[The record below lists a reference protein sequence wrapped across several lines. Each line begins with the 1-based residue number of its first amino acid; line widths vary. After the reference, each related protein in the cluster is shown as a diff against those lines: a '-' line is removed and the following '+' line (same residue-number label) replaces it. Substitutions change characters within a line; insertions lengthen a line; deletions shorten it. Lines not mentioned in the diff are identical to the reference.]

1 MIAGIEPPVS
11 STGPR
16 FIHASPAARVVF
28 GAGRIGE
35 LASELDQLGV
45 ERVLFACTP
54 GGRNRYSPVI
64 DALGTRCAA
73 VFAGAEPHCP
83 EPVAAAAA
91 AAFEA
96 SGADG
101 VVTIGGGS
109 TIGLGKFI
117 AARTGRP
124 LLAVPTTFSGSEMTA
139 LYGVK
144 IAQEKRTFVDVA
156 AKPRTVIYDVDLTA
170 TLPRHETAT
179 TGMNCLAH
187 CVEALYPAQANP
199 IASLIALEGIRALAR
214 SLPGVIERNDAAS
227 RGDALYAGF
236 IGGLLVSMVGIG
248 LHHKICHVLGGH
260 FGVPHGETNS
270 VLLPHVV
277 AFNAPAMPDMARAIG
292 AAMGAADAAAGVF
305 DLGARIGA
313 PRSLR
318 ELGLPRDAL
327 AAVADEVVSRGTH
340 NPRPITADGILRLL
354 DDAWHGRRPQ
364 PLGSRDDNEERGN
377 DHLAGGRHVARAASR
392 H

>member
-1 MIAGIEPPVS
+1 MTVGKEPLVS
-11 STGPR
+11 SIGPR
-16 FIHASPAARVVF
+16 FVHASPAARVVF
-28 GAGRIGE
+28 GVGRVRE
-35 LASELDQLGV
+35 LASELDQLGI

-54 GGRNRYSPVI
+54 GGRNRYSAVI
-64 DALGTRCAA
+64 DSLGARCAT

-91 AAFEA
+91 AAFEE

-117 AARTGRP
+117 AARTGKP
-124 LLAVPTTFSGSEMTA
+124 LLAVPTTLSGSEMTA

-144 IAQEKRTFVDVA
+144 IGQEKRTFIDVA
-156 AKPRTVIYDVDLTA
+156 AKPRTVIYDADLTA
-170 TLPRHETAT
+170 SLPGHETAT

-187 CVEALYPAQANP
+187 CVEALYPAQPNP
-199 IASLIALEGIRALAR
+199 IASLIALEGIGTLAR
-214 SLPGVIERNDAAS
+214 SLPGVIERNDDAS
-227 RGDALYAGF
+227 RAEALYAGF
-236 IGGLLVSMVGIG
+236 IGGLLVAMVGIG

-260 FGVPHGETNS
+260 FDVPHGESNS
-270 VLLPHVV
+270 VVLPHVV
-277 AFNAPAMPDMARAIG
+277 AFNAKAMPDVVRAIG
-292 AAMGAADAAAGVF
+292 DAMGVADAATGIF
-305 DLGARIGA
+305 ELGARIGA
-313 PRSLR
+313 PHSLG

-327 AAVADEVVSRGTH
+327 AAVAQEVVSRGTH
-340 NPRPITADGILRLL
+340 NPRPITADGLLRLL
-354 DDAWHGRRPQ
+354 DDAWQGRRP
-364 PLGSRDDNEERGN
+364 LDSNDDNEERGN

>member
-1 MIAGIEPPVS
+1 MIVGMEPPVS
-11 STGPR
+11 SMGPR
-16 FIHASPAARVVF
+16 FIHASPAARLVF

-35 LASELDQLGV
+35 LASELDQLDV
-45 ERVLFACTP
+45 RRVLFACTP
-54 GGRNRYSPVI
+54 GGRNRYSAVI

-91 AAFEA
+91 AAFEE

-109 TIGLGKFI
+109 TIGLGKFV

-124 LLAVPTTFSGSEMTA
+124 LLAVPTTLSGSEMTA

-144 IAQEKRTFVDVA
+144 IGQEKCTFVDVV
-156 AKPRTVIYDVDLTA
+156 AKPRAVIYDADLFA
-170 TLPRHETAT
+170 SLPRHETAT

-187 CVEALYPAQANP
+187 CVEALYPAQPNP
-199 IASLIALEGIRALAR
+199 IASLIALEGIRTLAR
-214 SLPGVIERNDAAS
+214 SLPCVIEHNDAAA
-227 RGDALYAGF
+227 RADALYAGF

-277 AFNAPAMPDMARAIG
+277 AFNAAAMPDMARAIG
-292 AAMGAADAAAGVF
+292 AAMGVADAAIGIF
-305 DLGARIGA
+305 ELGARIGT
-313 PRSLR
+313 PRSLH

-327 AAVADEVVSRGTH
+327 AAVAQEVVSRGTH

-377 DHLAGGRHVARAASR
+377 DHLAGGKHVARAASR

>member
-1 MIAGIEPPVS
+1 MEPPVS

-35 LASELDQLGV
+35 LASELDQVGV
-45 ERVLFACTP
+45 VRVLLACTQ
-54 GGRNRYSPVI
+54 GGRNRYSAVI

-83 EPVAAAAA
+83 EPVAAAAV
-91 AAFEA
+91 AAFQE

-101 VVTIGGGS
+101 LVTVGGGS
-109 TIGLGKFI
+109 TIGLGKFV

-124 LLAVPTTFSGSEMTA
+124 LLAVPTTLSGSEMTA

-144 IAQEKRTFVDVA
+144 IGQEKRTFVDVA
-156 AKPRTVIYDVDLTA
+156 AKPRTVIYDADLAA

-179 TGMNCLAH
+179 TGMNCVAH
-187 CVEALYPAQANP
+187 CVEALYPAQPNP
-199 IASLIALEGIRALAR
+199 IASLIALEGIHALAR
-214 SLPGVIERNDAAS
+214 SLPGVIEHNDAAA
-227 RGDALYAGF
+227 RADALYAGF

-292 AAMGAADAAAGVF
+292 GAMGVADAATGIF
-305 DLGARIGA
+305 ELGACIGA
-313 PRSLR
+313 PCSLR

-327 AAVADEVVSRGTH
+327 AAVAQEVVSRGTH
-340 NPRPITADGILRLL
+340 NPRPITTDGILRLL

-364 PLGSRDDNEERGN
+364 PLDLRDDNEERGN